1 MDDPALPPNPELLCH
16 YCGSATKM
24 FESGMPICV
33 RCDELG
39 TGMLCQECL
48 RLSLK
53 LGSLAMEAMAIDNA
67 ADASREANRGRIP
80 PHLYEWHSLTEKI
93 GEPVNL
99 LPHIWVLHAAIQQAY
114 GLQRDSFPGY
124 EDSVGCWITTRPSA
138 CEVRLC

>member
-1 MDDPALPPNPELLCH
+1 
-16 YCGSATKM
+16 
-24 FESGMPICV
+24 MPICV

-80 PHLYEWHSLTEKI
+80 PHLYEWHSITVHNLTLSMEEVARHRAWHAELKI
-93 GEPVNL
+93 DNHGP
-99 LPHIWVLHAAIQQAY
+99 LP
-114 GLQRDSFPGY
+114 GL
-124 EDSVGCWITTRPSA
+124 
-138 CEVRLC
+138 